1 MKDLETMQR
10 EGQEKVYK
18 DIIYWVMN
26 PSAREAIFTP
36 KEANDVIDQHT
47 ANTWKAAI
55 QIDRDQ
61 AYTSLIEGIEG
72 IKFKVDTYYAED
84 VMVVDI
90 EDLKKKI
97 DTLYGK
103 E

>member
-1 MKDLETMQR
+1 MTQTIKDR
-10 EGQEKVYK
+10 
-18 DIIYWVMN
+18 N
-26 PSAREAIFTP
+26 
-36 KEANDVIDQHT
+36 
-47 ANTWKAAI
+47 
-55 QIDRDQ
+55 Q